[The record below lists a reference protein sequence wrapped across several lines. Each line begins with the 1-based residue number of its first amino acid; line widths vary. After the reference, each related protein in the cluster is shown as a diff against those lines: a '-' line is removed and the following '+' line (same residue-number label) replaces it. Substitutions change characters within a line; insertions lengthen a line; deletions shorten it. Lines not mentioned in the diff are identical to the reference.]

1 MITVSLGTGNQV
13 AVDEDVMLQKLRQVL
28 SGKVEDIVARPVAK
42 DVADAATDTQ
52 PDQDDTTTHSTQ
64 KPNGQGD
71 GSSSDQ
77 EQDKTRSK
85 SC

>member
-1 MITVSLGTGNQV
+1 MTVSLGTGNQV
-13 AVDEDVMLQKLRQVL
+13 ATDEDAMLQKLRQVL

-52 PDQDDTTTHSTQ
+52 PDQNDPTTQTHKLSDQTDSS
-64 KPNGQGD
+64 NG
-71 GSSSDQ
+71 DQ
-77 EQDKTRSK
+77 EQDETRSK